1 MRTVKRLK
9 FLYKF
14 FKSKKNFKMY
24 LRDIVKLE
32 SANEIKAWSEIF
44 YLNFYSSKT
53 YHKNNPHLRF
63 SQILQHIGLYKEGFW
78 YHIEDETVLMGLGV
92 EPREVLYWGNNLSK
106 NNNRLKKTNWMLI
119 KDMDT
124 EHIQTVLNNNF
135 TYNLTYLKCFIN
147 ELKLRKND
155 ALQ

>member
-14 FKSKKNFKMY
+14 FKSKKNFKIY
-24 LRDIVKLE
+24 LRDIVGLE
-32 SANEIKAWSEIF
+32 SANEIKAWCEIF
-44 YLNFYSSKT
+44 YLNFYSTKAH
-53 YHKNNPHLRF
+53 HKDNPHLRF
-63 SQILQHIGLYKEGFW
+63 SQILHHMGLYKEGFW
-78 YHIEDETVLMGLGV
+78 YHIEDEAVLMSLGV

-124 EHIQTVLNNNF
+124 EHIKAVLSNNF
-135 TYNLTYLKCFIN
+135 THNVTYMKCFIN
-147 ELKLRKND
+147 ELKLRNYD
-155 ALQ
+155 VL

>member
-1 MRTVKRLK
+1 MRTVKRLR

-24 LRDIVKLE
+24 LRDIVGLE
-32 SANEIKAWSEIF
+32 SANEIKAWSDEF
-44 YLNFYSSKT
+44 YLKFKNGKS

-63 SQILQHIGLYKEGFW
+63 SQILQDMGLHKIGFW
-78 YHIEDETVLMGLGV
+78 YHIEDEAVLIRLGV

-124 EHIQTVLNNNF
+124 EHIKAVLSNNF
-135 TYNLTYLKCFIN
+135 THNVTYMKCFIN
-147 ELKLRKND
+147 ELKLREND
-155 ALQ
+155 AL

>member
-1 MRTVKRLK
+1 LLLVMRTVKRLK

-32 SANEIKAWSEIF
+32 SANEIKAWSECF
-44 YLNFYSSKT
+44 YLCYYDLKKLHNE
-53 YHKNNPHLRF
+53 HPNLRF
-63 SQILQHIGLYKEGFW
+63 SQILQHMGLYQSGIWFYKEDD
-78 YHIEDETVLMGLGV
+78 IVLMELGI

-106 NNNRLKKTNWMLI
+106 NKNRLKKTNWMLI

-124 EHIQTVLNNNF
+124 EHIKAVLSNNF
-135 TYNLTYLKCFIN
+135 THNVTYLKCFIN
-147 ELKLRKND
+147 ELKLRN
-155 ALQ
+155 A